1 MRNSYKS
8 TFFKKIF
15 IKKQVN
21 SILYA
26 LPTVAIFA
34 FIIVVP
40 MIQSIV
46 YSLTDWS
53 GTSSV
58 IRFIGFANYKRMFAD
73 KVFLIAAKNTIL
85 LALFA
90 TLFEN
95 VNGVILAVMLN
106 RKRLRGRNFFRA
118 LLFVPSLL
126 SVMVIGYMW
135 RYILNHYSGIL
146 GMILKL
152 FNVAD
157 VAEFNV
163 FSSYTTSFMVIIG
176 TMVWQF
182 SGYDMVIYLSGLQSI
197 PEELYESSS
206 IDGASPVQN
215 FFKITLPLL
224 MPSITVSVFLNL
236 IGSLKSFEHVYVI
249 TGGGPAHTTE
259 TLSTYIYNTAF
270 SGGQVAYGT
279 AASTVLFFAIMTI
292 AIIQVK
298 YFRSKE
304 VDL

>member
-135 RYILNHYSGIL
+135 RYILNPYSGIL